1 MQCIISTVV
10 SKTNATDSRLTDLAL
25 VSQKTTNDT
34 QLQTDNEYLLLF
46 VKDCIGHHGL
56 F

>member
-1 MQCIISTVV
+1 MQCILSTIE
-10 SKTNATDSRLTDLAL
+10 SKMNATDSRLTDLAL

-34 QLQTDNEYLLLF
+34 QLQTDNEYSLLF
-46 VKDCIGHHGL
+46 VKDCIGHRRL